1 MSASCAWPRLP
12 RSSRPIHCPEEIE
25 GGRELCMAAVAKE
38 FIQWREGDRELCMA
52 AVAEEPATIILEEME
67 GDRELCMAVVV
78 N

>member
-1 MSASCAWPRLP
+1 
-12 RSSRPIHCPEEIE
+12 
-25 GGRELCMAAVAKE
+25 MAAVAKE